1 MAHIDIQ
8 KKQSHG
14 WIWLALGALVLALL
28 LWWLLA
34 GSDRGQ
40 VVENEVPDP
49 IAAAPGVATSRTEAE
64 GGVITDLGTILS
76 RDDGASLM
84 GRRVALTD
92 VPVADV
98 VSDNGFWIGSG
109 TEVGQGVFAVRTN
122 TAQPST
128 PPDGAV
134 NEGQQVTVHGIITA
148 MPSDLNRQTVTWNL
162 RSTDQEVLAKH
173 RVYIHVDSVRIGS

>member
-1 MAHIDIQ
+1 MAHLDIQ

-34 GSDRGQ
+34 GSDRNR
-40 VVENEVPDP
+40 VAENEIPDP
-49 IAAAPGVATSRTEAE
+49 IAAAPGVATTDAE

-76 RDDGASLM
+76 PDDAASLM
-84 GRRVALTD
+84 GRRVALTG
-92 VPVADV
+92 VPVAEV
-98 VSDNGFWIGSG
+98 VSDKGFWIGSG

-128 PPDGAV
+128 PADGAV
-134 NEGQQVTVHGIITA
+134 DEGQQVTVHGVVTA
-148 MPSDLNRQTVTWNL
+148 MPADLRGQTATWNL

-173 RVYIHVDSVRIGS
+173 PVYIHVDSVRIGS